1 MIDTKLMRSLRLEA
15 GLTQMDMAERT
26 GISQAHYSFI
36 EKGKRIPTIPYLEA
50 IAAVFGGT
58 AKDFIVEDPAR
69 PANPPLPRKVAA
81 RPRGSGVCRRR
92 NGGDARV

>member
-58 AKDFIVEDPAR
+58 AKDFIMED
-69 PANPPLPRKVAA
+69 ANPPLPRKVAA
-81 RPRGSGVCRRR
+81 RPRGSGVSRRQ

>member
-1 MIDTKLMRSLRLEA
+1 MIDTKLMRSLRIEA

-50 IAAVFGGT
+50 IASVFGGT
-58 AKDFIVEDPAR
+58 AKDFIVEE
-69 PANPPLPRKVAA
+69 ANPPIPRKVA
-81 RPRGSGVCRRR
+81 RQRSRESGAVS
-92 NGGDARV
+92 AAV

>member
-58 AKDFIVEDPAR
+58 AKDFIIDEEDPSHS
-69 PANPPLPRKVAA
+69 RKVARSSA
-81 RPRGSGVCRRR
+81 RGSGMAAV
-92 NGGDARV
+92 A